1 MRTESM
7 PTKIKST
14 PELIGRLAKHRADG
28 QRIVFT
34 NGCFDLLHVGHTR
47 YLQAARDL
55 GDLLVVGVNSDASV
69 RSLKKGPGRPIVQE
83 GERAEVVAAL
93 GCVDYVVLFPEADP
107 GALIRAVQP
116 DVLVKGGDWPADRIV
131 GRDTVEARGGRV
143 VTIPLIPDV
152 STTRLI
158 EHIVDTSARI
168 PKA

>member
-1 MRTESM
+1 M
-7 PTKIKST
+7 PNKIIDRI
-14 PELIGRLAKHRADG
+14 ELVSRLAKHRTDG

-34 NGCFDLLHVGHTR
+34 NGCFDLLHIGHTR

-69 RSLKKGPGRPIVQE
+69 RSLNKGPGRPIVPE
-83 GERAEVVAAL
+83 SERAEVLAAL

-107 GALIRAVQP
+107 GALIKALQP

-152 STTRLI
+152 STTRLVQ
-158 EHIVDTSARI
+158 HIVDTSARI